1 MSVELREKKL
11 SNGRVSL
18 YLDIYCN
25 HQRWYEF
32 LKIHINKKKPT
43 DEDREKRRL
52 ANEIRAKREH
62 ELIVKDNGLI
72 DKTRKKADFV
82 SYFKSYID
90 GKKFNR
96 HRRTTFNHL
105 KKFVKDRPLPINQV
119 TTAWMKSFEKYLLG
133 LGTVSENTALN
144 YLINING
151 ALNELVREQI
161 IPRNP
166 WHAVPEHDRLKKK
179 DVMRTA
185 WTLDQ
190 LQQLADTPCKINPQ
204 FKQAYFFACFTGLRW
219 SDVNKL
225 AWSSIIQKN
234 IGNREEWYIYF
245 EQQKTEAVEYF
256 PLSAQAVEILKA
268 RQNEKN
274 NTPYVFDEVKEE
286 DPKNLITQ
294 RRLDYGLKKWAAAA
308 GLDKTK
314 MRFHTGRHTY
324 ATNLLELTNGDL
336 YTVSKLLG
344 HKSIQTTQIYAHV
357 RDRMKQAAVQSLP
370 VLRLN
375 LDIAA

>member
-11 SNGRVSL
+11 TNGRVSL
-18 YLDIYCN
+18 YLDVY
-25 HQRWYEF
+25 HQQKRWYEF
-32 LKIHINKKKPT
+32 LNIRISKKKPT

-62 ELIVKDNGLI
+62 ELIVQDNGLI
-72 DKTRKKADFV
+72 DRTRKKADFV
-82 SYFKSYID
+82 TYFKNYID
-90 GKKFNR
+90 SKPFNR
-96 HRRTTFNHL
+96 HRRTTLNHL
-105 KKFVKDRPLPINQV
+105 KNYMENRPLPIDRV
-119 TTAWMKSFEKYLLG
+119 TTEWMKSFERHLLN
-133 LGTVSENTALN
+133 TVSENTALN

-151 ALNELVREQI
+151 ALNQLVREQI

-166 WHAVPEHDRLKKK
+166 WHAVPKHERLKKK

-185 WTLDQ
+185 WTLEQ
-190 LQQLADTPCKINPQ
+190 LQLLADTPCDINPQ

-219 SDVNKL
+219 SDVHKL
-225 AWSSIIQKN
+225 SWSSIIQKN
-234 IGNREEWYIYF
+234 IGDRDEWFIYF

-256 PLSAQAVEILKA
+256 PLSVQAVQILKKRWEA
-268 RQNEKN
+268 RNGS
-274 NTPYVFDEVKEE
+274 PYVFDEVKEV

-294 RRLDYGLKKWAAAA
+294 RRLDYGLKKWAEAA
-308 GLDKTK
+308 GLDKKK
-314 MRFHTGRHTY
+314 MRFHTARHTY
-324 ATNLLELTNGDL
+324 ATNLLEVTNGDL

-357 RDRMKQAAVQSLP
+357 RDKMKQAAVESLP

-375 LDIAA
+375 IDVAA

>member
-1 MSVELREKKL
+1 MSVELREKPL
-11 SNGRVSL
+11 TNGRVSL
-18 YLDIYCN
+18 YLDIYY
-25 HQRWYEF
+25 QQKRWYEF
-32 LKIHINKKKPT
+32 LNIRISKKKPT

-62 ELIVKDNGLI
+62 ELIVQDNGLI

-82 SYFKSYID
+82 SYFESYINS
-90 GKKFNR
+90 KPFNR
-96 HRRTTFNHL
+96 HRRTTLNHL
-105 KKFVKDRPLPINQV
+105 RKFMEGRSLPIDRV
-119 TTAWMKSFEKYLLG
+119 TTEWMKLFEKYLLK
-133 LGTVSENTALN
+133 TVSENTALN

-151 ALNELVREQI
+151 ALNKLVRDQVI
-161 IPRNP
+161 ARNP
-166 WHAVPEHDRLKKK
+166 WHAVPKHERIKKK

-219 SDVNKL
+219 SDVHKL
-225 AWSSIIQKN
+225 QWSSIIQKN
-234 IGNREEWYIYF
+234 IGDHEEWFIYF

-256 PLSAQAVEILKA
+256 PLSAQAVQILKA
-268 RQNEKN
+268 RRSEKN
-274 NTPYVFDEVKEE
+274 KTPYVFDEVKES
-286 DPKNLITQ
+286 DMKNLTTQ
-294 RRLDYGLKKWAAAA
+294 RKLDYGLKKWAAAA

-357 RDRMKQAAVQSLP
+357 RDKMKQAAVQSLP

-375 LDIAA
+375 VDIAA